1 MAAHQ
6 FNAAVPTP
14 TTCLPSPFS
23 LHFIFHAELLFWRS
37 LVVARREGKVFV
49 TGVDGHFNPIAAL
62 FPHRIEER
70 ENTIYSMLSVPCAM
84 IILLSKISRYTFSSS
99 FDTLSRCALQRLDH
113 EQAKYS
119 YDMNRTK
126 CCLQYLEM
134 GIPTF

>member
-49 TGVDGHFNPIAAL
+49 TGVDGHFNPIA
-62 FPHRIEER
+62 E
-70 ENTIYSMLSVPCAM
+70 
-84 IILLSKISRYTFSSS
+84 LLSHRREQRREHHIFYVNRSMRDDNLVDQDFSLHI
-99 FDTLSRCALQRLDH
+99 F
-113 EQAKYS
+113 
-119 YDMNRTK
+119 
-126 CCLQYLEM
+126 
-134 GIPTF
+134 II